1 MFGKFTEAAQK
12 VLVMAKKE
20 MLELRHPYVGSE
32 HLVLAILK
40 HDNNLITKKLKEYN
54 IDYHCF
60 KEGLIKKVGM
70 GSEKSTWFLY
80 TPLLKRVIENAIINS
95 KENNDGNVTVE
106 HLFIGLLEEGEGIAI
121 RIFLSLGLD
130 IDETYKD
137 LLNKLRGN
145 FKYKVKNKLLVEEF
159 GTDLTQLAS
168 QGKVDPV
175 VGREKEIQRIL
186 EILCRRTKNNPLLVG
201 DAGVGKTALVEEL
214 SNRIVNNNVP
224 TVLKNKRIF
233 SLDIASLVA
242 GTKYRG
248 EFEERIRNILKEL
261 EETDEI
267 ILFVDE
273 IHTLIGAGGA
283 EGAIDASNILK
294 PALARNKLRC
304 IGATTLS
311 EYSKYIE
318 NDAAFERRFQ
328 KILIEEPTPVQLRKI
343 LFRLKDIYESYH
355 NVIIEDNIIDKMI
368 ELSKKYIYDRKEP
381 DKTIDL
387 LDEVCAKVN
396 LKETKT
402 NKRLEK
408 LKSEVELIVKEKN
421 EAIIRQDFNR
431 ASELKE
437 KEKELVDKVNKLEM
451 KAFAKKIVKKVKID
465 DLIEV
470 INMKTKI
477 PVYEL
482 LKNDIERI
490 KQVRNK
496 FEDEIIGQDEVI
508 DTLINKLKH
517 IKFGF
522 KEDNKPNSFIFAGA
536 TGVGKTK
543 LATLFG
549 ESLVGIPNIIKLDM
563 SEYAESY
570 STSKIIGAA
579 PGYVGYMDN
588 KNVLEEI
595 RNKPHS
601 VIIIDEI
608 EKAHPN
614 VIGLFLQILD
624 EGKIKD
630 AKGLIIRFDNT
641 ILIFTTN
648 LGYSISSV
656 GFNRSDNQIISILK
670 ENLGVEFINRL
681 DNIILFNKLTE
692 QDIEKIIKMKLQKLR
707 AKVKKRGLTIRINN
721 KVINNVKELSDYKN
735 FGARRIDK
743 IIKDKIESQIIDG
756 IIDKKKII
764 NIKLGDKE
772 KIVN

>member
-1 MFGKFTEAAQK
+1 M
-12 VLVMAKKE
+12 
-20 MLELRHPYVGSE
+20 
-32 HLVLAILK
+32 
-40 HDNNLITKKLKEYN
+40 
-54 IDYHCF
+54 
-60 KEGLIKKVGM
+60 
-70 GSEKSTWFLY
+70 
-80 TPLLKRVIENAIINS
+80 
-95 KENNDGNVTVE
+95 
-106 HLFIGLLEEGEGIAI
+106 
-121 RIFLSLGLD
+121 
-130 IDETYKD
+130 
-137 LLNKLRGN
+137 
-145 FKYKVKNKLLVEEF
+145 
-159 GTDLTQLAS
+159 
-168 QGKVDPV
+168 
-175 VGREKEIQRIL
+175 
-186 EILCRRTKNNPLLVG
+186 
-201 DAGVGKTALVEEL
+201 
-214 SNRIVNNNVP
+214 
-224 TVLKNKRIF
+224 
-233 SLDIASLVA
+233 
-242 GTKYRG
+242 
-248 EFEERIRNILKEL
+248 
-261 EETDEI
+261 
-267 ILFVDE
+267 
-273 IHTLIGAGGA
+273 
-283 EGAIDASNILK
+283 
-294 PALARNKLRC
+294 
-304 IGATTLS
+304 
-311 EYSKYIE
+311 
-318 NDAAFERRFQ
+318 
-328 KILIEEPTPVQLRKI
+328 
-343 LFRLKDIYESYH
+343 
-355 NVIIEDNIIDKMI
+355 
-368 ELSKKYIYDRKEP
+368 
-381 DKTIDL
+381 
-387 LDEVCAKVN
+387 
-396 LKETKT
+396 
-402 NKRLEK
+402 EK